1 MAERAGVIG
10 RVQLRQNLRKFTRET
25 TLGLRKDLLETAKV
39 SAVLA
44 EAAGK
49 DTIWHTPSSL
59 SSQPKDDRVWTGKM
73 VDAFG
78 ADVSMTART
87 VTVRFGWIDTKK
99 RYFLIQEYGG
109 QAFGKTVT
117 PMHAIA
123 NADTVVKNYL
133 KSKGIQ

>member
-10 RVQLRQNLRKFTRET
+10 RVQLRQNLRRFTRET
-25 TLGLRKDLLETAKV
+25 VLSLRKDLLETAKV